1 MMKKAGVIPKNHARF
16 LYFSVPVQNQAEP
29 GDHVPPGLEVDTEP
43 LHGVGEEHAVALH
56 AGEHPVRMAAG
67 PLRIRTLFADGAGLG
82 GQGVGLRPLVPEEAV
97 DLPGDLLMV
106 RPGLQGPLQI
116 RDVRHLAHGG
126 QQQGPGVG
134 QAPGP
139 ALLHRAHGGGTGPAG
154 PVAGAVRLTDHP
166 DPGGKRQ
173 LRRIKKLILH
183 HRQLS
188 QPLFQPVSVHIRRFP
203 SPLFSPSIPHFP
215 AQGKIE
221 SGLCQI
227 FLANRR
233 TSGII

>member
-1 MMKKAGVIPKNHARF
+1 M
-16 LYFSVPVQNQAEP
+16 
-29 GDHVPPGLEVDTEP
+29 
-43 LHGVGEEHAVALH
+43 ALH

-67 PLRIRTLFADGAGLG
+67 PFRIRTLLADGAGLG

-154 PVAGAVRLTDHP
+154 AVAGAVGLTHRPHP
-166 DPGGKRQ
+166 LGEGEGGGFKKFILDNGQLPQLLLQQDAVYHSGPSSQQRFRQ
-173 LRRIKKLILH
+173 AKISCRRGIARPEGTVRSPQIPA
-183 HRQLS
+183 RPS
-188 QPLFQPVSVHIRRFP
+188 VSRIRSTWSTTSRTFTCCPVQRS
-203 SPLFSPSIPHFP
+203 
-215 AQGKIE
+215 
-221 SGLCQI
+221 
-227 FLANRR
+227 R
-233 TSGII
+233 T